1 MLKSKDL
8 EISFDAEYTKP
19 KYQDVFCE
27 SHFEV
32 INLLQKADLDQK
44 SGKLSIKEIM
54 K

>member
-1 MLKSKDL
+1 MLKSNDL

-19 KYQDVFCE
+19 KYQDVFRE
-27 SHFEV
+27 SHFEATD
-32 INLLQKADLDQK
+32 LLQKADLDQE